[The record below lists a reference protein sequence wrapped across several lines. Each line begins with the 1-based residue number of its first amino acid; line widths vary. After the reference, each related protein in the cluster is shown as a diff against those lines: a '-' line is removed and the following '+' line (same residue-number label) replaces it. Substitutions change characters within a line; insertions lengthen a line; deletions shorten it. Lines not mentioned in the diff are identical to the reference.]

1 MIKVN
6 SPSGDASDVDSLN
19 LLKQE
24 INQTLESEHDF
35 AKWKL
40 IVAAALGGTALG
52 LDKSSSAH
60 IWLLLLIPFACAYI
74 DLHLSQY
81 QARILVLAQFIRR
94 YQASGQGEDVDN
106 ALPNYEKYCEQLRST
121 RGHFFDLGQFAH
133 RLASFG
139 LSIAA
144 PAIAFLAFWQSPC
157 PTGGLRERTL
167 CALQAFL
174 SWIPSLRHLWGT
186 LVWLIGILAIWK
198 VWSSHNQRLEELKKG
213 TVHVASQRLARMIQ
227 PLYSATEI
235 QQIRSFLRQMGSLNF
250 PALSNGLFPAAGFGG
265 DKTKSG
271 YSNVWVRDNIH
282 IAHAHYVTGKTDIA
296 VTTMS
301 TLMQYFSKH
310 QHRFTDIIS
319 GKADASDPMNRPH
332 IRFKGEA
339 LEEIKEKWA
348 HAQNDALG
356 YFLWMFCKLVNEG
369 ALHPSSADLATL
381 DLFPQYFQ
389 KIAYWQDEDSGHWE
403 EIRKI
408 SASSI
413 GTVLAGLKELEEM
426 LSGNKIAHPNAQSTL
441 EIVKL
446 LVGEGRQKLNSIL
459 PNECIQPDKTKW
471 RAYDAALLFLIY
483 PLQVVDDQ
491 QKLDEILANT
501 CEHLQG
507 EYGIRRYLGD
517 SYWAPDYKAKLHEGE
532 RTVDF
537 SDNLAVRDQL
547 LPEQGQ
553 EAQWTL
559 FDPIISCI
567 HATRF
572 RGNIR
577 NEDLGRQ
584 TEYLNRSLGQ
594 LTSETNPNFLPYR
607 CPELYYLENGQ
618 YVANDH
624 VPLLWTQANLM
635 VSLHLMEESC
645 KQLAEASRI
654 AFKRAG

>member
-1 MIKVN
+1 M
-6 SPSGDASDVDSLN
+6 DSLN

-52 LDKSSSAH
+52 LDKSGSGH

-81 QARILVLAQFIRR
+81 QSRVLVLATFIRR
-94 YQASGQGEDVDN
+94 YQASGHREDVDN
-106 ALPNYEKYCEQLRST
+106 TLPDYEKYCEQLRST
-121 RGHFFDLGQFAH
+121 KEHFFDLGQSAH
-133 RLASFG
+133 RLASFAV
-139 LSIAA
+139 SIAA
-144 PAIAFLAFWQSPC
+144 PVVAFLAFWQSPC
-157 PTGGLRERTL
+157 PTGTLWERTL
-167 CALQAFL
+167 CALLAFL
-174 SWIPSLRHLWGT
+174 SWIPSLKHLGGT
-186 LVWLIGILAIWK
+186 LVWLLGVIAIWK
-198 VWSSHNQRLEELKKG
+198 VWSGHKHRLDGLKKG
-213 TVHVASQRLARMIQ
+213 TFHIASQRFARMIQ
-227 PLYSATEI
+227 PLYSLAEI
-235 QQIRSFLRQMGSLNF
+235 QQIKSFLEQIGSLDF
-250 PALSNGLFPAAGFGG
+250 PALSNGLFPAAGFGE

-282 IAHAHYVTGKTDIA
+282 IAHAHYVIGKTDIA
-296 VTTMS
+296 VKALS
-301 TLMQYFSKH
+301 TLMQYFSRH
-310 QHRFTDIIS
+310 EHRFTDIIN
-319 GKADASDPMNRPH
+319 GKADPSNPMNRPH
-332 IRFKGEA
+332 IRFNGET
-339 LEEIKEKWA
+339 LQEIKEQWA

-369 ALHPSSADLATL
+369 VLSPSSADLITL
-381 DLFPQYFQ
+381 DLFPRYFH
-389 KIAYWQDEDSGHWE
+389 KIVYWEDEDSGHWE
-403 EIRKI
+403 ETRKI

-413 GTVLAGLKELEEM
+413 GTVLAGLKELEKM
-426 LSGNKIAHPNAQSTL
+426 LGSNKIAYHSTQSTMEML
-441 EIVKL
+441 TSLIN
-446 LVGEGRQKLNSIL
+446 EGRQKLDSLL
-459 PNECIQPDKTKW
+459 PNECIQPDKTKQ

-517 SYWAPDYKAKLHEGE
+517 SYWAPDYKTKLPEGG

-537 SDNLAVRDQL
+537 SDNLAARDQL
-547 LPEQGQ
+547 LPDKGQ

-567 HATRF
+567 YATRF
-572 RGNIR
+572 RANARSEAIS
-577 NEDLGRQ
+577 RQ

-618 YVANDH
+618 YVPNDH

-635 VSLHLMEESC
+635 ASLHLMEESC
-645 KQLAEASRI
+645 KQLAQSS
-654 AFKRAG
+654 K

>member
-1 MIKVN
+1 M
-6 SPSGDASDVDSLN
+6 DSLN

-40 IVAAALGGTALG
+40 IVAAALGGAAMG
-52 LDKSSSAH
+52 LDKSNSAH

-94 YQASGQGEDVDN
+94 YQAIGQGEDVDN
-106 ALPNYEKYCEQLRST
+106 TLPDYEKCCEQLRST
-121 RGHFFDLGQFAH
+121 KGHFFDLGQFAN
-133 RLASFG
+133 RLASFT
-139 LSIAA
+139 LSIVA
-144 PAIAFLAFWQSPC
+144 PVIAFLALWQSPC
-157 PTGGLRERTL
+157 PTGPLWARTW
-167 CALQAFL
+167 CALRAFFF
-174 SWIPSLRHLWGT
+174 WIPSLRHLWGT
-186 LVWLIGILAIWK
+186 LVWLVGILAVWK
-198 VWSSHNQRLEELKKG
+198 VWSNQKYHLKELKKG
-213 TVHVASQRLARMIQ
+213 SFHVASRRLARMIQ
-227 PLYSATEI
+227 PIYSATEI
-235 QQIRSFLRQMGSLNF
+235 QQIRSFLERMGSLNF
-250 PALSNGLFPAAGFGG
+250 LALPNGLFPAAGFED

-296 VTTMS
+296 VKTLS

-319 GKADASDPMNRPH
+319 GKADPSDPMNRPH
-332 IRFKGEA
+332 IRFKGET

-369 ALHPSSADLATL
+369 ALPPSSANLATL
-381 DLFPQYFQ
+381 DLFPQYFR
-389 KIAYWQDEDSGHWE
+389 KITYWQDEDSGHWE
-403 EIRKI
+403 EVRKI

-413 GTVLAGLKELEEM
+413 GAVLAGLIELEKM
-426 LSGNKIAHPNAQSTL
+426 LGGNKIAHPKAQSTL
-441 EIVKL
+441 VIVKSL
-446 LVGEGRQKLNSIL
+446 IGEGRQKLHSIL
-459 PNECIQPDKTKW
+459 PNECIQPDNAKR

-491 QKLDEILANT
+491 QKLDEILAHTREN
-501 CEHLQG
+501 LQG

-517 SYWAPDYKAKLHEGE
+517 SYWAPDYKTKLPEGE

-537 SDNLAVRDQL
+537 SDNLTARDRL
-547 LPEQGQ
+547 LPAQGQ

-572 RGNIR
+572 RGKVR
-577 NEDLGRQ
+577 NEDLARQ
-584 TEYLNRSLGQ
+584 TEYLNRSLGL

-607 CPELYYLENGQ
+607 CPELYYLQNGQ

-645 KQLAEASRI
+645 KQLAQT
-654 AFKRAG
+654 